1 MNTTIRITN
10 NAQLAKMQGSQQ
22 NHQYNYATQ
31 QERISKGKQYLKR
44 SDAPA
49 ETDMISRVKNANIK
63 IDRWRTNAK
72 RAKEWELATE
82 SKLQS
87 ILEDTQRVR
96 ELNVQANSDVTDDG
110 SRVNIATE
118 INGILEGLVQAGNAT
133 YLGTYMFAGTKTDT
147 PPYVVTRD
155 ANGNI
160 ASATFLGAATPTP
173 PGTETKRT
181 YQSSEIV
188 TDEEYGLTGNEIFD
202 FEVEGNTHNLINELI
217 LLRDTLLAG
226 DKPTNA
232 SVLEKS
238 IDHVVTNVINNTA
251 AQKKLDSFITN
262 MNSMEQN
269 GINKLGEI
277 EGLDMAEAISNLS
290 SLEMSYQA
298 SLQMIGRMN
307 ELSLMNY
314 I

>member
-22 NHQYNYATQ
+22 NHQYIYATQ

-49 ETDMISRVKNANIK
+49 ETDMISRIKNSNTK
-63 IDRWRTNAK
+63 VDRWRSNAK

-118 INGILEGLVQAGNAT
+118 INGILEGLVQAGNST

-147 PPYVVTRD
+147 EPYTVTRD

-160 ASATFLGAATPTP
+160 QTATFLGGAAAN
-173 PGTETKRT
+173 KRT
-181 YQSSEIV
+181 FQSSEIV
-188 TDEEYGLTGNEIFD
+188 TDEDYGLTGNEIFD
-202 FEVEGNTHNLINELI
+202 FEVNGSSHNLMNELI

-226 DKPTNA
+226 NKPTNA

-251 AQKKLDSFITN
+251 GQKKLDSFITN

-269 GINKLGEI
+269 GINKLGDI

-290 SLEMSYQA
+290 SMEMSYKA